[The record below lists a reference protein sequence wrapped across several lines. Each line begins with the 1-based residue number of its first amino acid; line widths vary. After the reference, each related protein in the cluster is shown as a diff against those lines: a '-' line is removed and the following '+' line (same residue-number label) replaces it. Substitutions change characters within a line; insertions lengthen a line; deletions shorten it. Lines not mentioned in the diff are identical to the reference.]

1 MDEKVRRGLLYDF
14 YGDLLKAHQQE
25 IYKEYAYEDLSLSE
39 IAEEVGMSRQGV
51 SDQIRRCSKTLEG
64 YENALHLLEKFQRI
78 RQAAEEI
85 QQTKDLDEA
94 HALAKQILAE
104 L

>member
-1 MDEKVRRGLLYDF
+1 MDEKIRRGLLYDF
-14 YGDLLKAHQQE
+14 YGDLLKEHQQE

-51 SDQIRRCSKTLEG
+51 SDQIRRCSKTLEE
-64 YENALHLLEKFQRI
+64 YESALHLLEKFQKI
-78 RQAAEEI
+78 RQAAEDI
-85 QQTKDLDEA
+85 QKTDDPERA
-94 HALAKQILAE
+94 HILAQQILAE